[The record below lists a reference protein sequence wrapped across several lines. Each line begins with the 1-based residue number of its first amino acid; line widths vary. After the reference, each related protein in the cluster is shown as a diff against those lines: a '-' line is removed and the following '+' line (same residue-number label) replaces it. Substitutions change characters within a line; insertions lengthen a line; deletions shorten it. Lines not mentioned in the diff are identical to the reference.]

1 MHLGTKTDD
10 DSCVSEQID
19 LFGVFLAGFTFAKP
33 VGAIIGLGR
42 NSHVFGVTVC
52 IDLIIA
58 CLSAR
63 ALGADR

>member
-1 MHLGTKTDD
+1 MHLGTKTED
-10 DSCVSEQID
+10 DSYVSEQID

-33 VGAIIGLGR
+33 VGAIIELRR

-52 IDLIIA
+52 IGLIFA

-63 ALGADR
+63 ALGSDR